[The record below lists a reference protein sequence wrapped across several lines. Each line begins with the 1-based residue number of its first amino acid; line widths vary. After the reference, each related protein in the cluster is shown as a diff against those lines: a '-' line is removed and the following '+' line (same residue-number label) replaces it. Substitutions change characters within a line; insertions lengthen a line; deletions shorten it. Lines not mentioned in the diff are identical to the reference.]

1 MKRML
6 FALGLALSAVV
17 SLAGC
22 ATTDP
27 DDPFPAHAST
37 TATSDIPVAGADAP
51 AREDSRT
58 GWKW

>member
-1 MKRML
+1 ML
-6 FALGLALSAVV
+6 FVLALSGLV

-27 DDPFPAHAST
+27 DDPFPAHTST
-37 TATSDIPVAGADAP
+37 TANSDIPVAGADAP
-51 AREDSRT
+51 AREESKT